1 MSTRI
6 RAAGAALA
14 LSAALLTAPVTTATA
29 TATATATDSIPPS
42 AAAATATREAAVGEF
57 VAAPIDWRRC
67 KDAFLRDAGARC
79 GMLTVPLDHADPGGA
94 TIRLA
99 VSRVKHRS
107 RKYRGVMFTNPGGPG
122 GSGTYL
128 AGFGQ
133 FVPGTVARSYDW
145 IGMDP
150 RGVGESR
157 PALTCDKRAFQIGTR
172 PKTYDPIDTRTLDAW
187 LDWSEDYARDC
198 AASNA
203 AELLPHLK
211 TGDTVADF
219 EVLRRALDANRVS
232 FYGFSYGTY
241 LAQVYATLHPDRIN
255 KLVLDGVVDPRN
267 IWYAANVTQDIA
279 FDKAMTRFFRWAA
292 RGHADLHLGRT
303 AAAVERT
310 YYRVS
315 RRLAH
320 RRVMGVGATEL
331 ADVMLGPGYATFL
344 YPEAA
349 EALSELAN
357 RGTARLARKAY
368 TSLNPVVPR
377 GDNGYAMYLATLCT
391 DAPWPT
397 DLDFLLADNERLA
410 EDYPFFTWGNAWFN
424 GPCRTWPAAPAPAP
438 VDVATTDQAA
448 LLISETRDAA
458 TPIEGAYEVRR
469 RFSRAVLIEG
479 VGGTTHAGSLSGVR
493 CVDRRIAT
501 YLASGRLPTRKSGD
515 RPDVRCPAV
524 PTPPSGIADNSARAR
539 TNPEP
544 VPSPRLVTPGP

>member
-1 MSTRI
+1 MSIRV
-6 RAAGAALA
+6 RAAAAA
-14 LSAALLTAPVTTATA
+14 IVLSAALLTAPVAAARSAET
-29 TATATATDSIPPS
+29 PVPS
-42 AAAATATREAAVGEF
+42 AGAGGTGSRGAAAGEF
-57 VAAPIDWRRC
+57 VAPPIKWGRC
-67 KDAFLRDAGARC
+67 KDKFLRDAGARC
-79 GMLTVPLDHADPGGA
+79 GMLTVPLDHADPSGA

-99 VSRVKHRS
+99 VSRVRHRS

-133 FVPGTVARSYDW
+133 FVPGGVGRSYDW

-157 PALTCDKRAFQIGTR
+157 PALTCDERAFKIGTR
-172 PKTYDPIDTRTLDAW
+172 PKTYDPINTRTLDAW
-187 LDWSEDYARDC
+187 LDWSEDYAADC
-198 AASNA
+198 AASHA

-211 TGDTVADF
+211 TTDNVADF
-219 EVLRRALDANRVS
+219 EILRQALDAKRVS

-241 LAQVYATLHPDRIN
+241 IAQVYATLHPDRIN

-267 IWYAANVTQDIA
+267 IWYAANVAQNIA
-279 FDKAMTRFFRWAA
+279 FDKAMTSFFRWAA

-315 RRLAH
+315 RQLAH
-320 RRVMGVGATEL
+320 SRIQGVGATEL

-349 EALSELAN
+349 AALSELDN

-397 DLDFLLADNERLA
+397 DLGFLLADNQRLA

-424 GPCRTWPAAPAPAP
+424 GPCRTWPAAAAPAP
-438 VDVATTDQAA
+438 VEVATTDQAA
-448 LLISETRDAA
+448 LLINETRDAA
-458 TPIEGAYEVRR
+458 TPIDGAYEVRR
-469 RFSRAVLIEG
+469 RFTRAALIEG

-501 YLASGRLPTRKSGD
+501 YLASGRLPHRKAGD
-515 RPDVRCPAV
+515 RSDVRCRAV
-524 PTPPSGIADNSARAR
+524 PTPPPGNPDNRAQAR
-539 TNPEP
+539 TNPRPEVDPRP
-544 VPSPRLVTPGP
+544 VVPVR